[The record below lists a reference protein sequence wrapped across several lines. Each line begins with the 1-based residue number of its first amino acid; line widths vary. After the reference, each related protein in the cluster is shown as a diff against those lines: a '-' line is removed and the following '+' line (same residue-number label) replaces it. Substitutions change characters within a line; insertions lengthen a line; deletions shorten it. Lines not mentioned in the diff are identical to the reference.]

1 MLKPPKKMS
10 SLLRLSPSDT
20 QLASNIIARALY
32 DYPLFRYLIPESEPR
47 TKRLPALTNYLV
59 RVGMLYGYVYITSP
73 NLEEV
78 AVWLPPNTDVLI
90 FQLLFRVG
98 VITCPFKLGVKP
110 FQGIWNYV
118 QHIEDLCQRHLQGDY
133 WYLQVI
139 SVDSPYQKQGYGR
152 SLIEPMLARFSR
164 QNLPCCLDT
173 EEESNVTYYQRYGFQ
188 VVEASIISKTDNTCW
203 FMVKQP

>member
-1 MLKPPKKMS
+1 MS

-20 QLASNIIARALY
+20 LLVSNLIARALY
-32 DYPLFRYLIPESEPR
+32 DYPLFRYLIPDPQQR
-47 TKRLPALTNYLV
+47 TKRLPVLTSYLV

-73 NLEEV
+73 NLEGV
-78 AVWLPPNTDVLI
+78 AVWLPPNTDVSI

-98 VITCPFKLGVKP
+98 VITCPFKLGLKP
-110 FQGIWNYV
+110 FQGIWNYI
-118 QHIEDLCQRHLQGDY
+118 QHIETVCQRYLKDDY

-152 SLIEPMLARFSR
+152 RLIEPMLARFSQ

-173 EEESNVTYYQRYGFQ
+173 EEESNVNYYSRYGFQ
-188 VVEASIISKTDNTCW
+188 VVEASIIPGTNNTCW